1 MLPFT
6 TISGPAAP
14 LLKRDIDT
22 DVIIRVERLA
32 QLPRG
37 KLGAYAFEALQGP
50 DFVLAQ
56 PAFRAAPIL
65 LAGANF
71 GCGSSREAAVWALEE
86 IGLRCV
92 IAPSFGDIFY
102 ANCFQNGLLAVRL
115 PEAEI
120 AVLADQARDGATV
133 TVDLR
138 ACQVTASD
146 ALAFG
151 FVIDP
156 VWRETL
162 LEGLDELGLTLR
174 RLPEIKAWQLADD
187 ARRRWARPRV
197 TTGLS
202 N

>member
-1 MLPFT
+1 MVPFT
-6 TISGPAAP
+6 VVSGPAP

-37 KLGAYAFEALQGP
+37 QLGAYAFEALQAP
-50 DFVLAQ
+50 DFVLSQ
-56 PAFRAAPIL
+56 PAFQAAPIL

-92 IAPSFGDIFY
+92 VAPSFGDIFY
-102 ANCFQNGLLAVRL
+102 SNCFQNGLLAVQL
-115 PEAEI
+115 QEAEI
-120 AVLADQARDGATV
+120 AALAEQAHTGASV
-133 TVDLR
+133 TVDLQTCR
-138 ACQVTASD
+138 VTAPD
-146 ALAFG
+146 GTHFAFT
-151 FVIDP
+151 VDP
-156 VWRETL
+156 TWRETL

-174 RLPEIKAWQLADD
+174 RLAEIKAWQAADD
-187 ARRRWARPRV
+187 ARRPWARPNP
-197 TTGLS
+197 S